1 MSLQHFDKEKLKLV
15 LRTSES
21 FPTQFGPSQ
30 AKVMDGQLRPS
41 TSGHPLSKH
50 LRGSQ
55 SRIDQPA
62 DWKTRTRFC
71 SLDDMAE
78 ALDMVLKTADGRLA
92 LQQLQP
98 GNRQIVSARI
108 GKLFDIEFERKVEDP
123 QQNVQNPQQRFK
135 FYRTDLAKAGF
146 SFLKCRAVLEGRS
159 RGPEMYLHVQ
169 TFYPYFDNVELAR
182 LLAPK
187 AGP

>member
-1 MSLQHFDKEKLKLV
+1 
-15 LRTSES
+15 
-21 FPTQFGPSQ
+21 
-30 AKVMDGQLRPS
+30 
-41 TSGHPLSKH
+41 
-50 LRGSQ
+50 
-55 SRIDQPA
+55 
-62 DWKTRTRFC
+62 
-71 SLDDMAE
+71 
-78 ALDMVLKTADGRLA
+78 MVLKTADGRLA

-169 TFYPYFDNVELAR
+169 TFYPYFDTVELAR
-182 LLAPK
+182 LLETKSTP
-187 AGP
+187 